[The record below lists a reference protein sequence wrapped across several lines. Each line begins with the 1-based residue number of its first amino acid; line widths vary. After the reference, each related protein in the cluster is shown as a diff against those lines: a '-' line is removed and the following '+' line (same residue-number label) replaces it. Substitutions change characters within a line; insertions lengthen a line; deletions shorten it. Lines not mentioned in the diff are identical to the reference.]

1 MECGRVAKGVMCIVD
16 QGLVHYTLKRVLQI
30 PPLLL
35 GISILSFMIFYLS
48 PIDPVI
54 AYLGLTTV
62 QKMSPEDLV
71 KVKEQLGL
79 DQPVH
84 IRYMIWLERIVQGDW
99 GFSHIKKRPVL
110 VAILERFPAT
120 LLLTLTG
127 YGMSAI
133 ISIFMGLISASK
145 SGSKL
150 DSVLNSINYLI
161 YSIPTFLVALMA
173 MFVFSL
179 WLGWLPSSRIVSVD
193 TPTST
198 LPRILDMIRHLI
210 LPASVLAVSHM
221 AVFYT
226 YIRSSM
232 LEVLNENYIVTA
244 RAKGLD
250 EKSVIMRHAF
260 RNALLPFI
268 TQVGILIPFLIG
280 GSVVVESVFAW
291 PGIGLLT
298 YEAALRADYM
308 LLMGLTLF
316 SSVLVILG
324 NLAADI
330 AYALVDP
337 RIKYA

>member
-1 MECGRVAKGVMCIVD
+1 MECGGVAKGVIHIAD
-16 QGLVHYTLKRVLQI
+16 RGLVQYALRRVIHI
-30 PPLLL
+30 PPLLF

-48 PIDPVI
+48 PVDPVI
-54 AYLGLTTV
+54 AYLGLITV
-62 QKMSPEDLV
+62 QKMSPEDLA
-71 KVKEQLGL
+71 KVEEQLGL
-79 DQPVH
+79 DQPLHV
-84 IRYMIWLERIVQGDW
+84 RYMIWLERIVQGDW
-99 GFSHIKKRPVL
+99 GYSHIKKRPVL
-110 VAILERFPAT
+110 EAILERFPAT
-120 LLLTLTG
+120 LLLTVTG

-133 ISIFMGLISASK
+133 ISILLGLISASK
-145 SGSKL
+145 TGSVL
-150 DSVLNSINYLI
+150 DSVLTGINYVI
-161 YSIPTFLVALMA
+161 YSIPTFLVALTA
-173 MFVFSL
+173 MFLFSL
-179 WLGWLPSSRIVSVD
+179 WLGWLPSSRMVSVD
-193 TPTST
+193 TPPTT
-198 LPRILDMIRHLI
+198 LPLILDVARHLI

-232 LEVLNENYIVTA
+232 LEALKENYIVTA

-250 EKSVIMRHAF
+250 ERLVIMRHAF

-268 TQVGILIPFLIG
+268 TQIGILIPFLIG

-316 SSVLVILG
+316 SSILVILG